1 VGKRN
6 IVEALNQALQLEMAR
21 DERVMVLGEDVGR
34 EGGVFR
40 VTDGL
45 QKAFGP
51 ERVVDTPLA
60 ESAIVGTAIG
70 LALGGMLP
78 VAEIQFSGFLWP
90 AFDEIINHA
99 GRMRWRSRGRFTCPM
114 VIRTPSGGGIHAPEH
129 HSESPEAILA
139 HTPGI
144 KVVMPSSPYD
154 AKGMLISAI
163 RDPDPVVFLEA
174 TRSYRSVVEE
184 IPEEEYTVPL
194 GQARVIREGD
204 EVTVIS
210 WGAMIREALAAAA
223 QLETEGVNAEVID
236 VRSFV
241 PLDAETIIA
250 SVEKTGRVVIVHE
263 AVRTCGFGAE
273 LIAQINERALT
284 ALEAPVVRVT
294 GFDTVMPLPRAEHL
308 YLPNADRIATAV
320 RKLLAE

>member
-1 VGKRN
+1 MEKRN
-6 IVEALNQALQLEMAR
+6 MVEALNQALRLEMAK
-21 DERVMVLGEDVGR
+21 DERVILLGEDVGQ

-45 QKAFGP
+45 QKAFGA

-60 ESAIVGTAIG
+60 ESAIVGAAIG
-70 LALGGMLP
+70 LAVNGMRP

-129 HSESPEAILA
+129 HSESPEAVLA

-163 RDPDPVVFLEA
+163 RDPDPVVFLEP

-184 IPEEEYTVPL
+184 VPDEEYTVPL
-194 GQARVIREGD
+194 GKARVIREGD

-210 WGAMIREALAAAA
+210 WGAMVREALAAAE
-223 QLETEGVNAEVID
+223 QLETEGINAEVID

-273 LIAQINERALT
+273 LIAQLNEKALT

-308 YLPNADRIATAV
+308 YLPNADRVATAV
-320 RKLLAE
+320 RKVLAE

>member
-1 VGKRN
+1 
-6 IVEALNQALQLEMAR
+6 VEALNQALQLEMAR

>member
-1 VGKRN
+1 MEKRN
-6 IVEALNQALQLEMAR
+6 MVEALNQALRLELAR

-45 QKAFGP
+45 QKEFGP

-70 LALGGMLP
+70 LALNGLRP

-90 AFDEIINHA
+90 AFDEVINHA
-99 GRMRWRSRGRFTCPM
+99 GRMRWRSRGRFTCPL

-144 KVVMPSSPYD
+144 KVVMPSTPYD

-163 RDPDPVVFLEA
+163 RDPDPVVFLEP
-174 TRSYRSVVEE
+174 TRSYRALVEE
-184 IPEEEYTVPL
+184 VPDEEYTVPL
-194 GQARVIREGD
+194 GKARVFQEGN
-204 EVTVIS
+204 EVTIIS
-210 WGAMIREALAAAA
+210 WGAMMREALAAAE
-223 QLETEGVNAEVID
+223 QLEAEGVSAEVID

-241 PLDAETIIA
+241 PFDAETIIA

-263 AVRTCGFGAE
+263 AARTCGFGAE
-273 LIAQINERALT
+273 IIAQLNEKALT

-308 YLPNADRIATAV
+308 YLPNAERVVRAV
-320 RKLLAE
+320 RQILAE

>member
-1 VGKRN
+1 
-6 IVEALNQALQLEMAR
+6 VEALNQALRLEMAR

-45 QKAFGP
+45 QKEFGP

-60 ESAIVGTAIG
+60 ESAIVGAAIG
-70 LALGGMLP
+70 LALNGMRP

-90 AFDEIINHA
+90 AFDEVLNHA
-99 GRMRWRSRGRFTCPM
+99 GRMRWRSRGRFTCPL

-144 KVVMPSSPYD
+144 KVVMPSTPHD

-163 RDPDPVVFLEA
+163 RDPDPVVFLEP
-174 TRSYRSVVEE
+174 TRSYRALVEE
-184 IPEEEYTVPL
+184 VPDEEYTVPL
-194 GQARVIREGD
+194 GKARVFQEGD
-204 EVTVIS
+204 EVTIIS
-210 WGAMIREALAAAA
+210 WGAMMREALAAGE
-223 QLETEGVNAEVID
+223 QLEAEGISAEVID

-241 PLDAETIIA
+241 PFDAETIIA

-273 LIAQINERALT
+273 IIAQLNEKALT
-284 ALEAPVVRVT
+284 ALEAPAVRVA

-308 YLPNADRIATAV
+308 YLPNAERVVRAV
-320 RKLLAE
+320 RQIVAE